1 MSTRDRSPWLA
12 LAAHALV
19 VAATGLGATGC
30 EWVILA
36 TALSDDDP
44 CDGDP
49 CCDDPCCGDPC
60 CFDDCVEQTDPP
72 QVSFVIPDWPPVGP
86 EGTVEVQ
93 ASSDAGLSNAAFTF
107 RNTFSKP
114 MSGTTSGS
122 VFATGIELGEG
133 QGTLTVQVTASD
145 GAFTR
150 AAVDDLLVDLGA
162 PTAYLD
168 DTVLPATGSELRFWI
183 SDDWVVSGYE
193 LDAGGMLFSETLEPG
208 YPSTLGVE
216 WDFSLVSIPVEEL
229 PIGSTV
235 ASLLVFDAA
244 GNSATLDLPFV
255 IDAVPPSIEIG
266 EPLADATVSGSFQV
280 SASASDDN
288 PFTVAINLYVG
299 GVLVGTGVAPTA
311 TVTLDASEF
320 PLGPIE
326 LAALAVDSAGNES
339 PIASRNIVIGSVVE
353 E

>member
-1 MSTRDRSPWLA
+1 MRASFNWLG

-19 VAATGLGATGC
+19 IAATGLGSSGC

-36 TALSDDDP
+36 TAISDDDP

-60 CFDDCVEQTDPP
+60 CWEDCTPESVPP
-72 QVSFVIPDWPPVGP
+72 TVAFLIPDWPPIGP
-86 EGTVEVQ
+86 EAQVEVQ
-93 ASSDAGLSNAAFTF
+93 TSSNTGLSSAAFTF

-114 MSGTTSGS
+114 LNGATSTS
-122 VFATGIELGEG
+122 VFATGAELGEG
-133 QGTLTVQVTASD
+133 QGTLVVQVTAND

-150 AAVDDLLVDLGA
+150 TAVDDLLVDLGA

-193 LDAGGMLFSETLEPG
+193 LDVDGLTFTETLEPG

-229 PIGSTV
+229 PVGSTV

-244 GNSATLDLPFV
+244 GNSTTLELPLV
-255 IDAVPPSIEIG
+255 IDGVPPTIDIE
-266 EPLADATVSGSFQV
+266 EPAADAAVSGAFQV

-288 PFTVAINLYVG
+288 PFTVSIDIFLG

-326 LAALAVDSAGNES
+326 LTAVAVDSAGNES
-339 PIASRNIVIGSVVE
+339 PIASRNLVIDDVVVE
-353 E
+353 N

>member
-1 MSTRDRSPWLA
+1 VKRQRWSLLGLA
-12 LAAHALV
+12 CQALV

-36 TALSDDDP
+36 TAMADDDP

-49 CCDDPCCGDPC
+49 CCEDPCCGDPC
-60 CFDDCVEQTDPP
+60 CGDCWEEEPDPP
-72 QVSFVIPDWPPVGP
+72 SVSFVIADWPPIGP
-86 EGTVEVQ
+86 EGTVEVR
-93 ASSDAGLSNAAFTF
+93 ASSDAGLSTAAFTF
-107 RNTFSKP
+107 RNSFSKP
-114 MSGTTSGS
+114 MSGSTSGS
-122 VFATGIELGEG
+122 VFATGTELGEG
-133 QGTLTVQVTASD
+133 QGTLVVQVTASD

-150 AAVDDLLVDLGA
+150 TAVDDLLVDLGP

-216 WDFSLVSIPVEEL
+216 WDFSLVSIPVEQL
-229 PIGSTV
+229 PIGSTI

-244 GNSATLDLPFV
+244 GNSTTLDLPFV
-255 IDAVPPSIEIG
+255 IDAVAPSIDIS
-266 EPLADATVSGSFQV
+266 EPLADAAVSGSFQV
-280 SASASDDN
+280 SASAFDDN
-288 PFTVAINLYVG
+288 PFTVAINIYLG

-311 TVTLDASEF
+311 TVSLDASEF

-326 LAALAVDSAGNES
+326 LTALAVDSAGNES
-339 PIASRNIVIGSVVE
+339 PIASRNIVIE
-353 E
+353 

>member
-1 MSTRDRSPWLA
+1 MKLRNRSSWLGF
-12 LAAHALV
+12 AAQAVV

-36 TALSDDDP
+36 TAMSDDDP

-49 CCDDPCCGDPC
+49 CCEDPCCGGECWEEESVPPV
-60 CFDDCVEQTDPP
+60 VEL
-72 QVSFVIPDWPPVGP
+72 VIPDWPPIGP
-86 EGTVEVQ
+86 NGEVEVQ
-93 ASSDAGLSNAAFTF
+93 ATSDAGLSTAAFTF
-107 RNTFSKP
+107 RNSFSKS
-114 MSGTTSGS
+114 MNGSSFAS
-122 VFATGIELGEG
+122 VFANGTELGEG
-133 QGTLTVQVTASD
+133 QGTLVVQVTAND

-150 AAVDDLLVDLGA
+150 TAVDNLLVDLGA

-193 LDAGGMLFSETLEPG
+193 LDAGGMIFSETLEPG
-208 YPSTLGVE
+208 YPSTLGIE
-216 WDFSLVSIPVEEL
+216 WDFSLVSIPVEQL

-235 ASLLVFDAA
+235 GSLVVFDAA
-244 GNSATLDLPFV
+244 GNNATLDLPFV
-255 IDAVPPSIEIG
+255 IDAIPPSIEIS
-266 EPLADATVSGSFQV
+266 EPLADESVSGSFEV

-288 PFTVAINLYVG
+288 PFTVAINIYLG

-311 TVTLDASEF
+311 TVALDASEF

-326 LAALAVDSAGNES
+326 LTALAVDSAGNES
-339 PIASRNIVIGSVVE
+339 PIASRNIVIADAVVTE